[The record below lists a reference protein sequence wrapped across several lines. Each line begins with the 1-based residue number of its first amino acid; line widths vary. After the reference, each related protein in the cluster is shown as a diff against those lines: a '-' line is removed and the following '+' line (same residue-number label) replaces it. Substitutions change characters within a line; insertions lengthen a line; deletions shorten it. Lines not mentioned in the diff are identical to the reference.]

1 MENNKNLDL
10 EKSIELINNSFF
22 SEAINL
28 LKNLIKQNNSDFRA
42 YYLLGSSYLKLKKL
56 DLAEINLKKAI
67 ELNNS
72 LTSAYHNLGITFS
85 LRENF
90 QESNK
95 LFLRVLELD
104 SNNIETIIEL
114 GRNYELSKNYDNA
127 KKYYL
132 KALELDFKNKTA
144 NNLLGQMLINNGF
157 HKDGIKYIQKSAG
170 IIRFE
175 EKNYK
180 ILE

>member
-56 DLAEINLKKAI
+56 DLAEINLKSI

-72 LTSAYHNLGITFS
+72 LTSAYHNLGIIFS

-127 KKYYL
+127 K
-132 KALELDFKNKTA
+132 N
-144 NNLLGQMLINNGF
+144 
-157 HKDGIKYIQKSAG
+157 
-170 IIRFE
+170 II
-175 EKNYK
+175 
-180 ILE
+180 